1 MDDLG
6 SMFSLNN
13 LPGHLSYVL
22 IAVSY
27 WLTEIFW
34 LRVVAIVGLA
44 FEILYFSYSGGDL
57 RTGIG
62 WDLIFIA
69 INAYQLFRLVQER
82 LSFHLPEADR
92 ELLRAVLVGL
102 KDVQI
107 VRLLSVGEFGDIP
120 PGTKLTE
127 EDQPLERL
135 FFICAGHV
143 RVMVGGRE
151 VSRLETG
158 SLVGEIA
165 FLTEK
170 PATAT
175 VVADDDVRALV
186 FDKDK
191 LRQLFKNETEVAG
204 LIYQLMGRELA
215 HKVKVSN
222 TRIAATT

>member
-13 LPGHLSYVL
+13 LAGHLSYLL

-27 WLTEIFW
+27 WLTEMFW

-44 FEILYFSYSGGDL
+44 FEILYFYYSGGDL

-62 WDLIFIA
+62 WDLIFIV
-69 INAYQLFRLVQER
+69 INAYQLFRLMQER

-92 ELLRAVLVGL
+92 ELLRSVLVGL

-107 VRLLSVGEFGDIP
+107 VRLLAAGEFRDIP
-120 PGTKLTE
+120 QGTKLTE

-135 FFICAGHV
+135 FFICSGHV
-143 RVMVGGRE
+143 RVIIGGRE
-151 VSRLETG
+151 VSRLEKG

-165 FLTEK
+165 FLTAK
-170 PATAT
+170 PASAT
-175 VVADDDVRALV
+175 VVAENEVRALV
-186 FDKDK
+186 FNKDK
-191 LRQLFKNETEVAG
+191 LRRFFRNETEVAG
-204 LIYQLMGRELA
+204 LLYQLMGRELA

-222 TRIAATT
+222 TLIAAAP